1 MKQLMQLAINVTR
14 TSEHDSL
21 SKCLGAELL
30 QCQVSCHEPI
40 GCCHP
45 GLGAGVHDTRGG
57 TSLLACSID
66 TTAVLPSVAHKWNI
80 LSETLD
86 AGGDRAHPLS
96 CTRTCAAAVVPCI
109 AVPWGA
115 CRSVIVHRRALHAI
129 TSRTLRL
136 EEFSTCKTKPESNQE
151 LRSGHRL
158 TALGGAALRGY
169 WVQMD
174 LAGLKPG

>member
-30 QCQVSCHEPI
+30 QGQVSCHEPV

-45 GLGAGVHDTRGG
+45 GLGPGVHDTRGG
-57 TSLLACSID
+57 TSLLARSVD

-86 AGGDRAHPLS
+86 AGRDRAHPLS
-96 CTRTCAAAVVPCI
+96 CTRACTAAVVPCV
-109 AVPWGA
+109 AVPWWA

-136 EEFSTCKTKPESNQE
+136 KEFSTCKTQPENNQE
-151 LRSGHRL
+151 LQGSHHL
-158 TALGGAALRGY
+158 TAFSATAFEGALG
-169 WVQMD
+169 
-174 LAGLKPG
+174 